1 MKQKSMKRSVL
12 VVAMAKYTT
21 IITGVLFSAI
31 MARLL
36 TPTDYGIFAVVSIFL
51 NFFMTA
57 SDLGIGAAV
66 IQKMDLTESNLN
78 HIFTFTGLVGIILG
92 AMLVVLGIPISM
104 FYKDNVYF
112 ILCIWLSISVFFYA
126 INIVPNAVMLRNG
139 MFNQI
144 AIRNVAVNIT
154 ALVVAMFMAFV
165 GCKYYSLVGQSLVT
179 FITYFVWN
187 QYTAR
192 LKPLFK
198 LTEIRDTIKKIASYS
213 IFQFASDSFYYLE
226 LNTDNLIVSTVLGS
240 TPLAYYDKAYRL
252 LDYPVGNLA
261 GTLNTILHPI
271 LKDYQ
276 SDPDIMREKFLYI
289 EKIFSLISVF
299 IVSVCFVCSR
309 EIVGILYGAQW
320 EASVLTF
327 QIMSLAIYP
336 KMLLSIMN
344 TIFTSLGDTKLLF
357 RTQIKKL
364 VIVTVCVLIGVF
376 FGNIETVAVAIV
388 VSSWINLLLVF
399 TTLMRQGFKTR
410 GYIFFT
416 NYGVDITV
424 MAIISLTMFIISR
437 LFFFNNIFISA
448 IIKGSTILIIY
459 TIYLLVSGNI
469 GAIINLLP
477 VRLRDKLTKK
487 NK

>member
-1 MKQKSMKRSVL
+1 MKQKSMKRSVM

-21 IITGVLFSAI
+21 VIIGVFFSAI

-36 TPTDYGIFAVVSIFL
+36 TPADYGIFAVVNIFL

-66 IQKMDLTESNLN
+66 IQKMDLTERQLN
-78 HIFTFTGLVGIILG
+78 CIFTFTGIVGIILG
-92 AMLVVLGIPISM
+92 IFLILLGVPISI

-139 MFNQI
+139 FFNQ
-144 AIRNVAVNIT
+144 VAVRNIVVNI
-154 ALVVAMFMAFV
+154 ASLVVAILMAFW

-179 FITYFVWN
+179 FIAYFGWN
-187 QYTAR
+187 QYIAR

-198 LTEIRDTIKKIASYS
+198 LTEIKDAIKEIASYS
-213 IFQFASDSFYYLE
+213 IFQFASDSSYYLE
-226 LNTDNLIVSTVLGS
+226 LNMDNFVVSTVLGS

-261 GTLNTILHPI
+261 GTLNTILHPM

-276 SDPDIMREKFLYI
+276 NEPDVIREKFLYI
-289 EKIFSLISVF
+289 EKIFSLVSVF
-299 IVSVCFVCSR
+299 IVSVCFGCSR

-320 EASVLTF
+320 GDSVLTF

-336 KMLLSIMN
+336 KMMLSIMN
-344 TIFTSLGDTKLLF
+344 TVFTSLGDTRRLF

-364 VIVTVCVLIGVF
+364 IIVTACVLIGVS
-376 FGNIETVAVAIV
+376 FGNIEAVAVAIV
-388 VSSWINLLLVF
+388 VSSWVNLFYVF
-399 TTLMRQGFKTR
+399 FTLMRYGFKMKK
-410 GYIFFT
+410 YIFIQR
-416 NYGVDITV
+416 YGEDITV
-424 MAIISLTMFIISR
+424 MIIISLTMFMYSF
-437 LFFFNNIFISA
+437 LFSSNNIFIDA
-448 IIKGSTILIIY
+448 IIKGSIISILY
-459 TIYLLVSGNI
+459 LIYLLSSRNI
-469 GAIINLLP
+469 GVIMSLLP
-477 VRLRDKLTKK
+477 VRIRSIFTKR